1 MLPYIIIYVAHDALF
16 RYSYSKLLFIACC
29 YPISH
34 MLTHDALRSRLAAA
48 EEALA
53 EQEAVV
59 SRALREK
66 EEALLKAY
74 ELQVALLLPVLATS
88 KLYSRSTR
96 CR

>member
-1 MLPYIIIYVAHDALF
+1 
-16 RYSYSKLLFIACC
+16 
-29 YPISH
+29 
-34 MLTHDALRSRLAAA
+34 MLTRDALRRRLAAA

-66 EEALLKAY
+66 EEALLKEYA
-74 ELQVALLLPVLATS
+74 LQVALLLPILTSS